1 MFAKVYQSG
10 DTGVEIFSPAGSG
23 DPLKIFQITNES
35 MVQREYDR
43 GVKGNILNM
52 ETESTTTKIHCPK
65 SLSSLHITQPLFCF
79 QLLLCEGKPFSF
91 ECVVVDQNRQRKRF
105 HFSTHFREKEFG
117 NALHAKLT
125 WPKKFH
131 EISFEGRWF
140 NIIINL
146 QQLCSE
152 CFPTSHFQLLESFIF
167 HPSCKIRKI
176 FSLPLSALIVNDG
189 IHDNVNIPAA
199 FDFPVGCDR
208 TTFIY
213 NLSLIEQEK
222 QQTLKAGT
230 MTKKQSFSGEKEQT
244 TKNLSSQKFKVKPVD
259 TAVVEEKTPEK
270 LHSARKKEESTAAK
284 TPSSVEMKSQLS
296 KLKGKKEDIAA
307 EKKKFVIRQ
316 REPQETE
323 EEPQAV
329 VKNNQKKLESSTGSK
344 GRGNLHE
351 DDNDQRVDRN
361 IEKALQFSEKKL
373 QLLQDEEEENQ
384 EQETVPV
391 QKSIS
396 RSPPRPFSVT
406 KSKSATSPLQTKIIE
421 SEVNDKKLQLLQD
434 EEDSYLPV
442 QKSISRSPPRPFSA
456 TKSKS
461 AASLSPLQT
470 KIIESEIG
478 QLLERKKST
487 PRLSAAR
494 EESVA
499 TFSTSLS
506 SLKEIPSIPFSY
518 SKGSKEGKS
527 SGSEPFAFRQSSKD
541 PSYFGET
548 FPADDIRQNNEQEIR
563 SLLNE
568 EENYV
573 PNRSMEN
580 EISFEEHSHKQ
591 HSDQKQ
597 DRFEDSRDHL
607 LNRSEDPVDVTNHME
622 NSDPPWIEPN
632 EHHGDQQ
639 FQEIIDEK
647 DDLPFLRNTS
657 FNSEGL
663 NVDQSQYQQDLQV
676 EQHNNMID
684 EQYTHFKEEFSTR
697 LLSNNTL
704 SLEDKQQRQEKLQNY
719 LGIVTQLEKEF
730 IRNYGIHEYQE
741 AIGVLSI

>member
-91 ECVVVDQNRQRKRF
+91 ECVIVDQNRQRKRF

-189 IHDNVNIPAA
+189 IHDTVNIPAA

-222 QQTLKAGT
+222 QQALKAGS

-244 TKNLSSQKFKVKPVD
+244 GKNLASQKFRVKPVD
-259 TAVVEEKTPEK
+259 TTVVEEKTPEK
-270 LHSARKKEESTAAK
+270 LHSARRKEETIAAK

-296 KLKGKKEDIAA
+296 KLKGKKEDVAA

-316 REPQETE
+316 KEPQETE
-323 EEPQAV
+323 EEPQLI
-329 VKNNQKKLESSTGSK
+329 VKNKQMKPESSTASK
-344 GRGNLHE
+344 VRGNLYEE
-351 DDNDQRVDRN
+351 DSDQIVDRN

-373 QLLQDEEEENQ
+373 QLFQDAEEENQ
-384 EQETVPV
+384 KEETVPV

-396 RSPPRPFSVT
+396 QSS
-406 KSKSATSPLQTKIIE
+406 
-421 SEVNDKKLQLLQD
+421 
-434 EEDSYLPV
+434 
-442 QKSISRSPPRPFSA
+442 PRPFSA

-487 PRLSAAR
+487 PRLSVPR
-494 EESVA
+494 EESDP

-506 SLKEIPSIPFSY
+506 SLKQAEEIPSVPFSY

-527 SGSEPFAFRQSSKD
+527 SESEPFAFRQSSNSSLKQAEEIPSVPFSYSKGSKEGKSSESEPFAFRQSSKD
-541 PSYFGET
+541 TTYFREN
-548 FPADDIRQNNEQEIR
+548 FPVDDKKQENEQEIR
-563 SLLNE
+563 GLLNE
-568 EENYV
+568 EDLYV

-580 EISFEEHSHKQ
+580 EISIEEHSHKQ
-591 HSDQKQ
+591 YSDQKQ
-597 DRFEDSRDHL
+597 DRLEDSRNHL
-607 LNRSEDPVDVTNHME
+607 LNRSQDPVDETNHME
-622 NSDPPWIEPN
+622 NSEQQWIEPN
-632 EHHGDQQ
+632 EHHGDKQ
-639 FQEIIDEK
+639 FQEIMDEK
-647 DDLPFLRNTS
+647 DDLPFLQNTS
-657 FNSEGL
+657 FNSEGF
-663 NVDQSQYQQDLQV
+663 NVDQSHYQQDLRE

-704 SLEDKQQRQEKLQNY
+704 SLEDKQQRKEKFQNY
-719 LGIVTQLEKEF
+719 LGMITQLEKEF
-730 IRNYGIHEYQE
+730 IRSYGIHEYQE
-741 AIGVLSI
+741 AIGALSI